1 MGRISPFA
9 FLAWLDLLLIPHP
22 SVILQRISFKRN
34 DFRWESFLKVIWPK
48 FSSQNS
54 LKLCHLNTC
63 QVSILD
69 ASRPRNA
76 TQNDE
81 PSSGGSFNPAL
92 NPYLGLLISLV
103 RPDCYAVQLI
113 DCGKSVHLT
122 VLLRVLS
129 SAGIILDIL
138 PTNFTFKGEF
148 LSPWLILDTQQKHQQ
163 TYPLVN

>member
-1 MGRISPFA
+1 MAGSPSH
-9 FLAWLDLLLIPHP
+9 PHP
-22 SVILQRISFKRN
+22 SVILQRISFFKRN

-54 LKLCHLNTC
+54 LKLCHLNT
-63 QVSILD
+63 
-69 ASRPRNA
+69 SRPQNA

-92 NPYLGLLISLV
+92 TPYLGLLISLV

-122 VLLRVLS
+122 VLLRVS
-129 SAGIILDIL
+129 SAGIILDIF